1 MFATSQTGFVAIA
14 AVGFAPI
21 GAADRPRCVLPHT
34 NRFQLGS
41 VDKKGCFCPKP
52 DAQWTVKNPGNGT
65 ANIDL
70 GKYELQLDEKNS
82 QIKIV
87 NKNNGE
93 VTNIWGDPHI
103 DWNKDGKTDANF
115 WGKTTFQLED
125 GTKITIDTEPFKN
138 NPNEYVS
145 SEVTVTRGDHAMK
158 ITGLS
163 QNELGDLK
171 VEYADRGGQALD
183 WATTDGFVVR
193 ENACGEGWINNDTGK
208 LEDGTKIT
216 IDTEPFK
223 NNPNEYVSSEVTV
236 TRGDHAMKI
245 TGLSQNELGDLKVEY
260 ADRGGQALDWAT
272 TDGFV
277 VRENACGE
285 GWINNDTGKLATQQD
300 FNITKPG
307 TYKPY
312 EFTQQFGQALGL
324 FLMTG
329 WMSGGLSLFG
339 GGSCWNTGESRT
351 SEPPRNPYLK
361 PLPATRGRVEQPD
374 ANTLAIHHR
383 NGSVDTRSGGTLA
396 WRANNPGL
404 LPYNPITRGM
414 GAIGAVD
421 GVAVFANESSGR
433 AALAKLMLGL
443 LR

>member
-1 MFATSQTGFVAIA
+1 MFATPNTGFVAIA

-21 GAADRPRCVLPHT
+21 GTADRPRCVLPHT
-34 NRFQLGS
+34 NRIALGTH
-41 VDKKGCFCPKP
+41 DKKGCFCPKS

-103 DWNKDGKTDANF
+103 DWNKDGKTDVDF

-183 WATTDGFVVR
+183 WATTDGFTVR
-193 ENACGEGWINNDTGK
+193 ENANGVGWIND
-208 LEDGTKIT
+208 
-216 IDTEPFK
+216 
-223 NNPNEYVSSEVTV
+223 
-236 TRGDHAMKI
+236 
-245 TGLSQNELGDLKVEY
+245 
-260 ADRGGQALDWAT
+260 
-272 TDGFV
+272 
-277 VRENACGE
+277 
-285 GWINNDTGKLATQQD
+285 DTGKLATQQD

-307 TYKPY
+307 AAKPY
-312 EFTQQFGQALGL
+312 EFTQGFGQALGL
-324 FLMTG
+324 YLATGMMGGFFALMG
-329 WMSGGLSLFG
+329 MGNASAWSS
-339 GGSCWNTGESRT
+339 GESRSHT
-351 SEPPRNPYLK
+351 APYKPSIQPPRSQVL
-361 PLPATRGRVEQPD
+361 QPD
-374 ANTLAIHHR
+374 SNTVTIQHR
-383 NGSVDTRSGGTLA
+383 NGSVDTRSGGSVA
-396 WRANNPGL
+396 WRTNNPGL
-404 LPYNPITRGM
+404 LPYNATTRSL

-421 GVAVFANESSGR
+421 GMAVFANESAGR
-433 AALAKLMLGL
+433 TALTKLMLGL

>member
-163 QNELGDLK
+163 QNDLGDLK

-183 WATTDGFVVR
+183 WATTDGF
-193 ENACGEGWINNDTGK
+193 
-208 LEDGTKIT
+208 L
-216 IDTEPFK
+216 
-223 NNPNEYVSSEVTV
+223 
-236 TRGDHAMKI
+236 
-245 TGLSQNELGDLKVEY
+245 
-260 ADRGGQALDWAT
+260 
-272 TDGFV
+272 

>member
-145 SEVTVTRGDHAMK
+145 TV
-158 ITGLS
+158 
-163 QNELGDLK
+163 
-171 VEYADRGGQALD
+171 
-183 WATTDGFVVR
+183 
-193 ENACGEGWINNDTGK
+193 
-208 LEDGTKIT
+208 
-216 IDTEPFK
+216 
-223 NNPNEYVSSEVTV
+223 VS
-236 TRGDHAMKI
+236 G
-245 TGLSQNELGDLKVEY
+245 
-260 ADRGGQALDWAT
+260 
-272 TDGFV
+272 
-277 VRENACGE
+277 
-285 GWINNDTGKLATQQD
+285 
-300 FNITKPG
+300 
-307 TYKPY
+307 
-312 EFTQQFGQALGL
+312 
-324 FLMTG
+324 
-329 WMSGGLSLFG
+329 
-339 GGSCWNTGESRT
+339 
-351 SEPPRNPYLK
+351 
-361 PLPATRGRVEQPD
+361 
-374 ANTLAIHHR
+374 
-383 NGSVDTRSGGTLA
+383 
-396 WRANNPGL
+396 
-404 LPYNPITRGM
+404 
-414 GAIGAVD
+414 
-421 GVAVFANESSGR
+421 
-433 AALAKLMLGL
+433 
-443 LR
+443 

>member
-1 MFATSQTGFVAIA
+1 MFSTSPAGFVAVA

-21 GAADRPRCVLPHT
+21 GAGALRATLPHT
-34 NRFQLGS
+34 NQFQLGRI
-41 VDKKGCFCPKP
+41 DQQGCFCPCKLADGKT
-52 DAQWTVKNPGNGT
+52 DAKWTVNNPGNGK
-65 ANIDL
+65 ADIDL
-70 GKYELQLDEKNS
+70 GNYKLQLDEKNS

-145 SEVTVTRGDHAMK
+145 SEVTVTRGDHALK

-163 QNELGDLK
+163 QNKLGDLQ

-193 ENACGEGWINNDTGK
+193 ENPNGEGWINA
-208 LEDGTKIT
+208 
-216 IDTEPFK
+216 
-223 NNPNEYVSSEVTV
+223 S
-236 TRGDHAMKI
+236 
-245 TGLSQNELGDLKVEY
+245 
-260 ADRGGQALDWAT
+260 
-272 TDGFV
+272 
-277 VRENACGE
+277 
-285 GWINNDTGKLATQQD
+285 TGKLATQKD
-300 FNITKPG
+300 FDITKPNAQ
-307 TYKPY
+307 KPY

-329 WMSGGLSLFG
+329 LLGGAFGLWGAASGWSA
-339 GGSCWNTGESRT
+339 GESRS
-351 SEPPRNPYLK
+351 SEPQPRAK
-361 PLPATRGRVEQPD
+361 PLLRGRVEQPD
-374 ANTLAIHHR
+374 AHTVNIHHR
-383 NGSVDTRSGGTLA
+383 NGAVDTRSGGSLA
-396 WRANNPGL
+396 WRTNNPGL
-404 LPYNPITRGM
+404 LPFNPITRLM

-421 GVAVFANESSGR
+421 GVAVFANESSGHS
-433 AALAKLMLGL
+433 ALARLMLGQ